1 MFYNTPECTYKFI
14 VPLIFESHQLVKEVL
29 NFIQTKPS
37 PSPNSK
43 TEEGIGGDGG
53 YFPPN
58 YKKSQLAN
66 S

>member
-29 NFIQTKPS
+29 NSNNTISFTQFQNKRRD
-37 PSPNSK
+37 
-43 TEEGIGGDGG
+43 GGDGG
-53 YFPPN
+53 YFPPD